1 MTKNWKKFT
10 AEKKIKFLFGSKTTI
25 CLSVGSETLPYNTS
39 IYSTHNIQV
48 KLWHTATGFCFI
60 TFTEHESGVT
70 GLAFTPN
77 GKVVLS
83 ASLDGTVRAFDMARY
98 RNFKTLT
105 TPRPVQLSCL
115 SVDSAGDLIVA
126 GGQDVFEIYLWSL
139 TTGRLLEI
147 LAGHEGP
154 VSALAFSPSPT
165 SSQLASVSWDKT
177 LRVGVSFFIL
187 LIFCLVK
194 TYVYILLPRQGR
206 LWLIIFSGSRPKSD
220 FVNVLQL
227 WSWC

>member
-1 MTKNWKKFT
+1 
-10 AEKKIKFLFGSKTTI
+10 
-25 CLSVGSETLPYNTS
+25 
-39 IYSTHNIQV
+39 V

-70 GLAFTPN
+70 GLTFTPN

-177 LRVGVSFFIL
+177 LRVGVIFFIL
-187 LIFCLVK
+187 LIFCLCFYCK
-194 TYVYILLPRQGR
+194 NIRIHPNTAP
-206 LWLIIFSGSRPKSD
+206 GS
-220 FVNVLQL
+220 FVVNYFFWIQAEI
-227 WSWC
+227 